1 VKITAKTLNARG
13 WNQAGNGDWGNA
25 TGEQVVRNER
35 NTWTHVDKSGN
46 KTQYPT
52 LQDAFKNILAEPTVE
67 KVTPPSRPS
76 TKTTEGK
83 AVAVKN
89 LKQGDVDFLESLA
102 AKYGAPPRPIVGAKG
117 QAEQI
122 ARASNMLERAASKS
136 ASASE
141 LSQILDVA
149 QRIKSGRAVISVAHN
164 RATDTATFEKAAQ
177 DPEANKTVSPSY
189 WEGIRTRRAERAT
202 PESASEISTPSP
214 AVESTTAE
222 TAKPVTAKAIP
233 SEVKQVLDTL
243 DSPKGKTPRVR
254 KLVNGEHPNI
264 GPKAI
269 FINDNI
275 EQIIAE
281 AEATGKV
288 TKICP

>member
-35 NTWTHVDKSGN
+35 NTWTHIDKSGN

-52 LQDAFKNILAEPTVE
+52 LQDAFKSVFAEPTVE
-67 KVTPPSRPS
+67 KIVPPSRPS

-83 AVAVKN
+83 AGKPARPKKEKAV
-89 LKQGDVDFLESLA
+89 E
-102 AKYGAPPRPIVGAKG
+102 AKTEP
-117 QAEQI
+117 
-122 ARASNMLERAASKS
+122 
-136 ASASE
+136 
-141 LSQILDVA
+141 
-149 QRIKSGRAVISVAHN
+149 AVI
-164 RATDTATFEKAAQ
+164 
-177 DPEANKTVSPSY
+177 
-189 WEGIRTRRAERAT
+189 
-202 PESASEISTPSP
+202 SP
-214 AVESTTAE
+214 AVESITAE